1 MRSIRTRLTLAYAGA
16 MIGTMLALA
25 TALYSVRRVSVMR
38 ELEARLNAQA
48 DFAVQ
53 LVDLARDIS
62 PSQLSVTPDS
72 VVTSGILPRMKP
84 LMDLLPNYLVVIDRR
99 GFNMYRSDAV
109 ERLLV
114 DQKGR
119 IDSVARAMKRD
130 SSIVTVNLIR
140 STLLMTGRNVRQT
153 PSSTIDRV
161 FVAMSVDETETQL
174 RELLGTIVVTN
185 SRRRSRSFAPTSSVR
200 CRRMRRATTRPSRSR
215 KRCNKSRV
223 WPTWS
228 TRCSRWR
235 AQTKAGSISIV
246 SRSTSDHS

>member
-84 LMDLLPNYLVVIDRR
+84 LMDLLPSAEHL
-99 GFNMYRSDAV
+99 
-109 ERLLV
+109 
-114 DQKGR
+114 
-119 IDSVARAMKRD
+119 
-130 SSIVTVNLIR
+130 
-140 STLLMTGRNVRQT
+140 
-153 PSSTIDRV
+153 
-161 FVAMSVDETETQL
+161 
-174 RELLGTIVVTN
+174 
-185 SRRRSRSFAPTSSVR
+185 RRSYYALYEWIGLAWYALR
-200 CRRMRRATTRPSRSR
+200 
-215 KRCNKSRV
+215 
-223 WPTWS
+223 
-228 TRCSRWR
+228 
-235 AQTKAGSISIV
+235 
-246 SRSTSDHS
+246 